1 MGALVMTSEA
11 EVPPARAETPPR
23 LPDLLGFAYL
33 AVMGAV
39 MTAWMGA
46 LAWMALAALNW
57 LAS

>member
-1 MGALVMTSEA
+1 MTSEA